1 MRLIKQFLFISILA
15 VVFGAQAATPAP
27 TSLQLDSPLNTLV
40 IYSGA
45 AITMGASSIVGG
57 DLHVVEGATLGAS
70 AEFKELTQLQATLS
84 AEVAPI
90 ENQLIATMP
99 ADRTLK
105 AGVYHA
111 ADLTTTA
118 GITLTFD
125 GENKDGNWLI
135 NADTYIAFG
144 AGMKMC

>member
-1 MRLIKQFLFISILA
+1 MRLIIKFFFIPILA
-15 VVFGAQAATPAP
+15 VVFGAQAATSAP
-27 TSLQLDSPLNTLV
+27 TKPQLYSPLNTLV

-70 AEFKELTQLQATLS
+70 AEF
-84 AEVAPI
+84 
-90 ENQLIATMP
+90 
-99 ADRTLK
+99 
-105 AGVYHA
+105 
-111 ADLTTTA
+111 
-118 GITLTFD
+118 D

-135 NADTYIAFG
+135 NADTHIAFG